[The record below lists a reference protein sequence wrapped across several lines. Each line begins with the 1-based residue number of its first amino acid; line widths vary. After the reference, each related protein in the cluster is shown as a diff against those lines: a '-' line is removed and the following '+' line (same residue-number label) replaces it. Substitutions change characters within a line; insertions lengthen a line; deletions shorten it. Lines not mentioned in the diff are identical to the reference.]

1 MFMRL
6 YSVDK
11 LSSSGTTERSKNKIS
26 ILKRQ
31 QVGS

>member
-11 LSSSGTTERSKNKIS
+11 L
-26 ILKRQ
+26 
-31 QVGS
+31 